1 MAEASRP
8 LADEQKEKN
17 KKVRKRKKAMFKTI
31 VQQMEFYLG
40 DANMSKSTFLRERT
54 KQTPWIDLK
63 VFLTFNKLVAMLQNF
78 FGRAETTDDL
88 WAALS
93 AIPSDIF
100 EIQENPERQ
109 IKRKNEIP
117 TRVEGE
123 ADSKTIYVEKLPV
136 NVTLEMLQHVFS
148 KYGTVNYISMP
159 KFKHNGFP
167 KGFAF
172 VEFADDEGAKKSI
185 EAFVLAKRRI
195 PCGLDPGEL
204 QSIKSYQIEKEHEQ
218 KTSEKSEPPKKKAKI
233 EKVEKDEAEIDTG
246 NTEGDMFRIVQDE
259 FTFLKSFFIYF

>member
-1 MAEASRP
+1 MDRFESFFDFQQVGCNVAKFLWSR
-8 LADEQKEKN
+8 
-17 KKVRKRKKAMFKTI
+17 R
-31 VQQMEFYLG
+31 
-40 DANMSKSTFLRERT
+40 
-54 KQTPWIDLK
+54 
-63 VFLTFNKLVAMLQNF
+63 
-78 FGRAETTDDL
+78 TTDDL

-233 EKVEKDEAEIDTG
+233 EKDEVEIPDTG
-246 NTEGDMFRIVQDE
+246 TTEGDTYRIVQDE
-259 FTFLKSFFIYF
+259 FTFLKSFLFISRS